1 MPSRRFDNASL
12 NAISP
17 SLLSAPL
24 QMSSYAAPF
33 TRGHILDAGTI
44 SPKAERPEQKVV
56 DFRSLGRGVRWAL
69 TIEGAAALCIYAIWR
84 LWLFW
89 R

>member
-1 MPSRRFDNASL
+1 MPSRRFDDASL
-12 NAISP
+12 NAPSP

-24 QMSSYAAPF
+24 RMSSYAPPF
-33 TRGHILDAGTI
+33 TQGHILEAGTI
-44 SPKAERPEQKVV
+44 SPKAEWPEQKAV

-69 TIEGAAALCIYAIWR
+69 TIEGAVALCIYAIW
-84 LWLFW
+84 LFW